1 MLQVAESRII
11 TDVRVAIDENTTVA
25 AFTDAEGNT
34 FDPDTLEME
43 EIIKSKIADGVNE
56 VRMIAHISM
65 LESTRSVSGTD
76 MTVVWTDEVKGIGEV
91 ALPSDYLKLVMFKM
105 SDWAHAVSVAIS
117 PDSPLYHQQFSR
129 WKGVRGNPSRPV
141 IAFATSMQTGKSVI
155 QFFSCDSTEATAEMT
170 YIKRC
175 QGSISDDEHEEAY
188 YEIENPIYR
197 AVVLKTASLVAA
209 AYGNTDMMSL
219 LNNMALQETGNIQ
232 TT

>member
-76 MTVVWTDEVKGIGEV
+76 LTVTWTDEEKGIGHI
-91 ALPSDYLKLVMFKM
+91 ALPDDYLRLVMFKM
-105 SDWAHAVSVAIS
+105 SDWAHAVSVAVS
-117 PDSPLYHQQFSR
+117 PDSPLYHQQFSE

-141 IAFATSMQTGKSVI
+141 IAFATDMETGKAVL
-155 QFFSCDSTEATAEMT
+155 QFFSCDNTEAKAELT
-170 YIKRC
+170 YIQRSER
-175 QGSISDDEHEEAY
+175 QESDDGTVS
-188 YEIENPIYR
+188 YEIENAVYR
-197 AVVLKTASLVAA
+197 PVVLKTAALVAA
-209 AYGNTDMMSL
+209 TYSNVDMVNL
-219 LNNMALQETGNIQ
+219 LNQLVQEMLNL
-232 TT
+232 